1 MDSLSPRPRNTA
13 LDALAD
19 LAPMIAAHR
28 QAMDRD
34 RRLPAPLYEALADAG
49 LFRLWLP
56 LTLGGPE
63 LSPVDFMDVVE
74 RASALDGTVGWLI
87 GNGAGMSRIAGYLP
101 EPVARE
107 WFADPRSFVVSATGA
122 VGSAVPVPGGYKVT
136 GRWPFG
142 SGAHHADRF
151 MGLCSIQDGDPQLR
165 ICCHVARADV
175 TVIDNWHVSGLRGS
189 GSCDFEVRE
198 AFVPAEHVHEFFA
211 PAPRQPGSLYRLP
224 NICAFPWS
232 IAGVPL
238 GIARAAIDCL
248 AGIAMKKTR
257 AGSSS
262 PLAEREMA
270 QSKIGEAEALY
281 GAARAFLCQAMG
293 ELMVAMDGPPEGF
306 LLARGGLRLALAHA
320 ADSSVAIVDSMARL
334 AGSAAIFETFA
345 LERCVR
351 DVHAA
356 VKHVAMAPANYIL
369 YGRLRLG
376 LDPGTNRF

>member
-1 MDSLSPRPRNTA
+1 MDWRSPRPRNTA

-136 GRWPFG
+136 GRSPVG
-142 SGAHHADRF
+142 SRRPH
-151 MGLCSIQDGDPQLR
+151 
-165 ICCHVARADV
+165 ARA
-175 TVIDNWHVSGLRGS
+175 L
-189 GSCDFEVRE
+189 
-198 AFVPAEHVHEFFA
+198 
-211 PAPRQPGSLYRLP
+211 
-224 NICAFPWS
+224 
-232 IAGVPL
+232 
-238 GIARAAIDCL
+238 
-248 AGIAMKKTR
+248 
-257 AGSSS
+257 
-262 PLAEREMA
+262 
-270 QSKIGEAEALY
+270 
-281 GAARAFLCQAMG
+281 
-293 ELMVAMDGPPEGF
+293 
-306 LLARGGLRLALAHA
+306 
-320 ADSSVAIVDSMARL
+320 
-334 AGSAAIFETFA
+334 
-345 LERCVR
+345 
-351 DVHAA
+351 
-356 VKHVAMAPANYIL
+356 
-369 YGRLRLG
+369 
-376 LDPGTNRF
+376 